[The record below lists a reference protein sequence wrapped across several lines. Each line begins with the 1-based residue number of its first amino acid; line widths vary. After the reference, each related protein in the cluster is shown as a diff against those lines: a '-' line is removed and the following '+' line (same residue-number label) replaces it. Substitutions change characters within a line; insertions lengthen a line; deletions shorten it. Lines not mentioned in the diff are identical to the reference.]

1 MALGATGDAYLESGN
16 QEKAIKLYKKAAD
29 VKNEMSAPY
38 FLMKLGM
45 LYEETGKIDDAVKA
59 YQTIKDEY
67 QTSAEARQV
76 DKYLTRAQ
84 LSQK

>member
-1 MALGATGDAYLESGN
+1 MAIGATGDAYLESGN

-45 LYEETGKIDDAVKA
+45 LYEESGKAQDAVSV
-59 YQTIKDEY
+59 YQTIKEQY
-67 QTSAEARQV
+67 KTSAEAREV
-76 DKYLTRAQ
+76 DKYITRAQ
-84 LSQK
+84 LGK